1 MKPQVS
7 VIIPAFNAAA
17 YLGRAVESALSQT
30 CPPLEILVID
40 DGSKDLTAEVASR
53 LPAPV
58 RLIRK
63 ENGGP
68 ASARNL
74 GAKEARGEWLA
85 LLDADDWWFPDKLRT
100 QLKYAADQ
108 QVGMIHCLP
117 DHRND
122 AVPAV
127 LTFEDLWNRNWII
140 NSSVLIRRTAFEA
153 LHGFNEAQDLI
164 SVEDYNLW
172 IRIAASDWR
181 IATCPYVLVHYT
193 RGIGISSNSER
204 FLRASLYNVD
214 DIGSRL
220 SLPTEKIKK
229 KRNEIIS
236 DFGRKAL
243 FERDLSTARRLLFSA
258 LKEQRT
264 LPNLL
269 HLTVAMMPAPVLDVR
284 RITRRLLDLREP
296 RQTEVPSSAPPY
308 ELDQQPDPLPAR
320 ASILDP
326 AFHIPAPEDLL
337 DRPVLITTVDAE
349 EDFDWTR
356 PFSRAA
362 TDVTS
367 MRSQHLAHRVFE
379 RYGANP
385 TYMVDYPVASQDEGR
400 APLKELLRAGV
411 CDIGAQL
418 HPWVTPPF
426 VEYVSPH
433 NSYQGNLP
441 AALEFAKLQALTAE
455 LEAVFGEAP
464 RIFRAGRYGVGPN
477 TGRMLSHFG
486 YQADSSVVPCWNFA
500 RQGGP
505 DFRRMTA
512 RPYWIDQD
520 RTILELPVSATM
532 VGQVANMPAMVT
544 SGLFG
549 RQSEWTGIPAVMAR
563 LGLLERIKLT
573 PEGITIEEAKRLAR
587 VMTGMGHKVFG
598 TDLSQP
604 VTGARQHPVCPH
616 TRRPDPV
623 PPLAGRVLRLF
634 YQGPRRRLCHMAGRP
649 DRVASPPAT
658 DDGLG
663 VVPALTRPRS
673 ITRHQA
679 ACGSTWPPGTS
690 SR

>member
-1 MKPQVS
+1 VL
-7 VIIPAFNAAA
+7 VPAYNASAH
-17 YLGRAVESALSQT
+17 LVRAVESALAQT
-30 CPPLEILVID
+30 HPPLEILVID
-40 DGSKDLTAEVASR
+40 DGSKDNTAEVALG

-63 ENGGP
+63 DNGGP

-74 GAKEARGEWLA
+74 GAREARGEWLA

-100 QLKYAADQ
+100 QLSHCADP

-122 AVPAV
+122 AVPD
-127 LTFEDLWNRNWII
+127 LMTFDDLWERNWIM
-140 NSSVLIRRTAFEA
+140 NSSVLIRRGAFEA
-153 LHGFNEAQDLI
+153 LGGFNEAKDLI

-181 IATCPYVLVHYT
+181 IVTCQHVLIHYT

-214 DIGSRL
+214 DIGARL
-220 SLPTEKIKK
+220 SLSTEKIRR

-243 FERDLSTARRLLFSA
+243 FERDLSTARRLLLSA
-258 LKEQRT
+258 LREQPTWR
-264 LPNLL
+264 NLL
-269 HLTVAMMPAPVLDVR
+269 HLGVAMIPAPVLDVR
-284 RITRRLLDLREP
+284 RNTRRLLEVRELG
-296 RQTEVPSSAPPY
+296 QKNAPSSAPPY
-308 ELDQQPDPLPAR
+308 ELDQQPEALPAR

-326 AFHIPAPEDLL
+326 AFHIAAPENCLN
-337 DRPVLITTVDAE
+337 RPVLITTIDAE

-379 RYGANP
+379 RYGATP

-426 VEYVSPH
+426 VEYVSMH

-441 AALEFAKLQALTAE
+441 TALEFAKLQTLTGE
-455 LEAVFGEAP
+455 LETAFGETP
-464 RIFRAGRYGVGPN
+464 RIFRAGRYGVGAN

-500 RQGGP
+500 SQGGP

-512 RPYWIDQD
+512 QPYWIDRD

-532 VGQVANMPAMVT
+532 VGRVANMPAMVT
-544 SGLFG
+544 SSLFG
-549 RQSEWTGIPAVMAR
+549 RQSELTGIPSVMAR

-587 VMTGMGHKVFG
+587 VMTGMGHKVFVLTYHSPSLEPG
-598 TDLSQP
+598 NTPYVRTQEDL
-604 VTGARQHPVCPH
+604 VRFLRWLEEFYDYFTKDLGGVCATWRDVRTALLH
-616 TRRPDPV
+616 
-623 PPLAGRVLRLF
+623 
-634 YQGPRRRLCHMAGRP
+634 GRP
-649 DRVASPPAT
+649 LEAQRELAPA
-658 DDGLG
+658 
-663 VVPALTRPRS
+663 
-673 ITRHQA
+673 
-679 ACGSTWPPGTS
+679 
-690 SR
+690 